1 MKQGLEAEKDAVV
14 IPFSAQTKQ
23 GREEIYDL
31 IDNLLAGRERRRINP
46 KQTGKAG
53 VRDMQQSGSTK
64 YIKAVLN
71 LLTAVVLLLLVIFVL
86 PRLLGFFMPF
96 VVAGSLP

>member
-1 MKQGLEAEKDAVV
+1 
-14 IPFSAQTKQ
+14 
-23 GREEIYDL
+23 
-31 IDNLLAGRERRRINP
+31 
-46 KQTGKAG
+46 
-53 VRDMQQSGSTK
+53 MQQSGSTK